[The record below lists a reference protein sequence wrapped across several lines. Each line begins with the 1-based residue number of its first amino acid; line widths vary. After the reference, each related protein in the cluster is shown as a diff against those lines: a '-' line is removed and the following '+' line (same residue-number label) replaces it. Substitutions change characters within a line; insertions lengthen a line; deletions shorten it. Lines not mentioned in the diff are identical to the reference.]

1 MVEVIP
7 SAGMDTDDDRS
18 PRPTLDTGHH
28 RDAVAELLDHLQRGL
43 DTADADTYDLT
54 FADDILWG
62 SPKGQ
67 VLQGF
72 GALNAIHHAQL
83 SGSAPVAPASKFEVA
98 QASSPTDDVVIA
110 QIRRRAIDGGFS
122 EMAMYVLVRRDG
134 RWWVAGGQNTPITDR
149 LPTAVG

>member
-1 MVEVIP
+1 MEHI
-7 SAGMDTDDDRS
+7 D
-18 PRPTLDTGHH
+18 RPTLDRGDH
-28 RDAVAELLDHLQRGL
+28 RDAVTHLVDHLQRGL
-43 DTADADTYDLT
+43 DAADADTYDRT

-72 GALNAIHHAQL
+72 APLNAIHRAQL
-83 SGSAPVAPASKFEVA
+83 GSSTPVAPASAFEVA

-122 EMAMYVLVRRDG
+122 EMAMYVLVRHDG
-134 RWWVAGGQNTPITDR
+134 RWWVAAGQNTPLTDT
-149 LPTAVG
+149 LPTTVR